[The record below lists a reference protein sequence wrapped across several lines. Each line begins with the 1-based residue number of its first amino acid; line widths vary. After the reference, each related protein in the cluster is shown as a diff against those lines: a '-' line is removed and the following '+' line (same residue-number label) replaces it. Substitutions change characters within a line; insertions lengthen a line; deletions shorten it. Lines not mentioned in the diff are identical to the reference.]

1 MPRRT
6 PPARTLLLLAA
17 LALVVA
23 GQPEQT
29 AQAATQPGSG
39 QALAPTPPATATAKP
54 ASGPAAQAGQ
64 PAQLTPGAA
73 VGQGAGAAPAP
84 NAPQIVAAMGAEG
97 PIAAPGF
104 GVPPFDAWLKVN
116 AYWPRRS
123 TERNA
128 MAAGV
133 MRRGDRLRVI
143 GCAPRCDSK
152 RAVAVIEGGAV
163 VPMRMLAPPPI
174 PIEVQRATDF
184 DGRVGARV
192 MAYRAKVYARPSL
205 SSKVLRKERQG
216 YLVTFVPNPEA
227 PEGWGQRPEGGWMP
241 LKGLKIH
248 KPSTFQGVDSPV
260 LPMMFVH
267 SRVRA
272 SEMQGGPGVEER
284 RSLLERSKKRRG
296 KPADPEAIAALAALA
311 LPRYHHAEVAAV
323 RGGKVV
329 LADGT
334 AVPKWKVRIAW
345 LRKRPR
351 EIPADATWVHLD
363 IEQQAMVVYRGD
375 TPLRA
380 TLISTG
386 KKGRHTETEIG
397 SFRALSKV
405 RLSNMAGRLPEPYL
419 AEGVPFVMHFFQGQA
434 FHAAWWHDGFGE
446 RRSHGCI
453 NLPPLD
459 ARWLYENIAP
469 KVPDGW
475 RGLLL
480 GGNDPRLH
488 VIIDKKTPSGALA
501 ERPPAAP
508 KPERVRRC
516 VERPGQ
522 GSVECPFDDFDGMDP
537 DDPEATR

>member
-6 PPARTLLLLAA
+6 PPARTALLCVALVLAA
-17 LALVVA
+17 IGLAETA
-23 GQPEQT
+23 
-29 AQAATQPGSG
+29 AQAVSQPG
-39 QALAPTPPATATAKP
+39 AAKPLAPATSALPGPATA
-54 ASGPAAQAGQ
+54 AARQ
-64 PAQLTPGAA
+64 GAA
-73 VGQGAGAAPAP
+73 PLVGAAPAASAVP
-84 NAPQIVAAMGAEG
+84 IVAALGAEG

-104 GVPPFDAWLKVN
+104 GVPPFDAWVKVN

-152 RAVAVIEGGAV
+152 RAVAIVEGGAV
-163 VPMRMLAPPPI
+163 VPLRMLAPPPI
-174 PIEVQRATDF
+174 PIEVQRTTDF
-184 DGRVGARV
+184 DARVGARV

-205 SSKVLRKERQG
+205 SAKVLRKERQG

-248 KPSTFQGVDSPV
+248 KPSTFHGVDAPT

-272 SEMQGGPGVEER
+272 AELQGGPGAEER
-284 RSLLERSKKRRG
+284 RELLERARKRRG
-296 KPADPEAIAALAALA
+296 KPADPQAVEALAALA

-329 LADGT
+329 LTDGT
-334 AVPKWKVRIAW
+334 AVPKWKVRVAW

-351 EIPADATWVHLD
+351 EVPADATWVHLD

-386 KKGRHTETEIG
+386 KKGRHTETETG

-459 ARWLYENIAP
+459 ARWLFETTAP

-488 VIIDKKTPSGALA
+488 IIIDKKTPSGALA